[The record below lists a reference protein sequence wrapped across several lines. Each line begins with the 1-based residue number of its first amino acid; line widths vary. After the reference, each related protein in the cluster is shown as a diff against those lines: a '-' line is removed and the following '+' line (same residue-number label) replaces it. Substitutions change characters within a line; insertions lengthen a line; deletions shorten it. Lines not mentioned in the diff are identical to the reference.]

1 MNAVVYVWVR
11 ERNWTVHKINV
22 VSAVCLFLAQESLA
36 VGHLRVSGLSFYSD
50 GGFQHAVL
58 SKDQSE
64 GELFFLM
71 NRLSFKQWR
80 FSPRHALSTDN

>member
-1 MNAVVYVWVR
+1 MHSVCVR
-11 ERNWTVHKINV
+11 ERILYIETNWTVQKIDV

-50 GGFQHAVL
+50 AVL

-64 GELFFLM
+64 GELFFLI
-71 NRLSFKQWR
+71 NHLSFKQWS
-80 FSPRHALSTDN
+80 FSPRRALSTDN